1 MRSILRTMKPPDSYR
16 DVAPDSYR
24 VFNVLFPARLIFI
37 FSYCGQAGLLGIF
50 ENNALNVAL
59 INNID
64 YTLADVL
71 RKLCGSIN
79 YGKDLFI

>member
-1 MRSILRTMKPPDSYR
+1 M
-16 DVAPDSYR
+16 
-24 VFNVLFPARLIFI
+24 
-37 FSYCGQAGLLGIF
+37 GIF

-71 RKLCGSIN
+71 RKLLASIN